1 MLQVH
6 NLHKSYGITTVLA
19 GINLIVNDGEL
30 AGLIGPNGAGKSTL
44 LRCIIG
50 QEQPDT
56 GTITLS
62 PVGAS
67 LGYVPQSFG
76 DLLGDRSIAEV
87 VAEAQAE
94 YVAAEAALAHTA
106 DALAEAADM
115 DAALTAYEAA
125 LAHFEALGGY
135 EREHRSAAVL
145 QGLGLGALTSSTPA
159 STLSG
164 GQKTRLGLAT
174 LLLREPD
181 LLLLDEPTNHLDVEA
196 LEWLEGFVRGYGGAV
211 LRVEEVTFS

>member
-19 GINLIVNDGEL
+19 GISLIVNDGEHV
-30 AGLIGPNGAGKSTL
+30 GLIGPNGAGKSTL

-50 QEQPDT
+50 QEHPDS
-56 GTITLS
+56 GMITLS
-62 PVGAS
+62 PAGAS

-76 DLLGDRSIAEV
+76 DLLGDRTIAQV

-94 YVAAEAALAHTA
+94 YVAAELALARTADQLGNATDMDVALAEYDAALAR
-106 DALAEAADM
+106 
-115 DAALTAYEAA
+115 
-125 LAHFEALGGY
+125 FEALGGY
-135 EREHRSAAVL
+135 EHEQIAEIVL
-145 QGLGLGALTSSTPA
+145 QGLGLGTLDPNTPA
-159 STLSG
+159 RTLSG

-181 LLLLDEPTNHLDVEA
+181 L
-196 LEWLEGFVRGYGGAV
+196 
-211 LRVEEVTFS
+211 